1 MQEIIYQELVKMK
14 ENIKNGDIVKLI
26 IYINN
31 FETFLNKNKDNFYNY
46 LNWLKDQ
53 EEFVFSK
60 DNFKKY
66 HEEWLFIYQWKFED
80 IYLYQAEDI
89 AEIYESINYLLFLI
103 NEFKKN
109 SDNYNIF
116 FEILFELYNHILL
129 IHINNLKNTLWK

>member
-14 ENIKNGDIVKLI
+14 ENITNGDIVKLI

-46 LNWLKDQ
+46 LNWLKNQ

-66 HEEWLFIYQWKFED
+66 YEEWLFIYQWKFEN
-80 IYLYQAEDI
+80 IYLYQEEDI

>member
-14 ENIKNGDIVKLI
+14 ENITNGDIDKLI

-46 LNWLKDQ
+46 LNWLKNQ

-66 HEEWLFIYQWKFED
+66 YEEWLFIYQWKFEN